1 MALAKRSLM
10 KEQTIDHS
18 VVKTEENDCQKRRK
32 RPVRDDEIYKQDE
45 KQYYP
50 QKKRALGVPQN
61 NRQHITRQNSDD
73 QDDETLIRETQA
85 ALKSLSG
92 SFPDSRGSL
101 FKINDQDESP
111 AFQNLFEV
119 KNNARKMSPTIST
132 ANSLS
137 FVESNDYS
145 YREHKNRNDLR
156 NYQKH
161 RRDEYAA
168 SSKSRLDGIKCHSQ
182 YQSHDFNELMDESSG
197 ELSADMAN
205 GVHKDDGSYVV
216 KSSSGEDK
224 CKNNELYVNYPGHR
238 GAQFSQNSAFR
249 PPMDNKR
256 ANIIGLPMANPYLH
270 SESGYGPYA
279 PDMSGVMAGNDDK
292 DVKMHIKDEE
302 LSKSADSPDS
312 KHYTILQPAGVGSK
326 AASVMQDIAREG
338 VVSVAAVSSSSSP
351 ELSSTTAMDKTAY
364 DRPMPP
370 FSPGSSSKGKL

>member
-18 VVKTEENDCQKRRK
+18 VVKTEENEILKRRK

-50 QKKRALGVPQN
+50 QKKRALGAPQN
-61 NRQHITRQNSDD
+61 NRQHNPRQNSED

-119 KNNARKMSPTIST
+119 KNNARRMSPIIST
-132 ANSLS
+132 ANNQS
-137 FVESNDYS
+137 FAESNDYL
-145 YREHKNRNDLR
+145 YRDPKNRNDIR

-168 SSKSRLDGIKCHSQ
+168 SSKNRLDSMKSHSQ
-182 YQSHDFNELMDESSG
+182 YQSHDFNELMDDSSG
-197 ELSADMAN
+197 ELQIDMVN
-205 GVHKDDGSYVV
+205 GVHKDDGSYVG
-216 KSSSGEDK
+216 KSSSGEER
-224 CKNNELYVNYPGHR
+224 CKNNEVYLNYPGHR

-249 PPMDNKR
+249 PPIDKR
-256 ANIIGLPMANPYLH
+256 ASGLSLPMTNPYLH

-279 PDMSGVMAGNDDK
+279 PDMSGVMGGNGDK
-292 DVKMHIKDEE
+292 EVKMHIKDEE

-312 KHYTILQPAGVGSK
+312 KHYTILQPAVGSK

-338 VVSVAAVSSSSSP
+338 VVSVPAVSSSTSSP
-351 ELSSTTAMDKTAY
+351 ELTSTMATDKIAY

-370 FSPGSSSKGKL
+370 FSPGSSSKGNI